1 MDNNELDPAYYDFL
15 EVDKI
20 GGKEGAEAKYY
31 MCEIAF
37 RKDAY
42 DAAETEIFGL
52 IENYSSYSEWKFKGY
67 LLLAEVYMGM
77 QDFFQARATLSTI
90 IENVDEEWVVAEA
103 NAKLQRLEAIEAQ
116 KNSEESEEEIEIDM
130 NDPNNQ

>member
-1 MDNNELDPAYYDFL
+1 
-15 EVDKI
+15 
-20 GGKEGAEAKYY
+20 
-31 MCEIAF
+31 
-37 RKDAY
+37 
-42 DAAETEIFGL
+42 
-52 IENYSSYSEWKFKGY
+52 EWKFKGY